1 MMPARADVVVAGSG
15 AAGLTAA
22 LAAAVSG
29 ASVLLVERGERL
41 GGTTALS
48 GGRVWVPG
56 NHLSGGDTP
65 AAAAAYLDGV
75 FSGQYGHMTEVFLR
89 TAPEMALFVERNS
102 AHRFAACPRYPDYDP
117 SRPGATTGGRAL
129 DTAPIDTGKL
139 TPWRRTSWSRRA
151 TCRCPSRTGRAGATP
166 TGSTGNCCASGSG
179 TASGPVGW
187 RWSPGCL
194 TAW

>member
-1 MMPARADVVVAGSG
+1 GGAGAAGGPGGAGGGGVGAMMPAGADVVVAGSG

-56 NHLSGGDTP
+56 NHLQDGDTP

-75 FSGQYGHMTEVFLR
+75 FSGRYPHMTQAVLR
-89 TAPEMALFVERNS
+89 TAPQMALR
-102 AHRFAACPRYPDYDP
+102 
-117 SRPGATTGGRAL
+117 GGR
-129 DTAPIDTGKL
+129 
-139 TPWRRTSWSRRA
+139 
-151 TCRCPSRTGRAGATP
+151 PS
-166 TGSTGNCCASGSG
+166 
-179 TASGPVGW
+179 
-187 RWSPGCL
+187 
-194 TAW
+194 